1 MLLTPKENIKNDF
14 KLELGTTDHSIVR
27 KQIDS
32 MNKNLAQYTE
42 TILKENVVEW
52 GRDLDL
58 LLKCYSNFGF
68 DETKNLVHATGLGW
82 QELHFA
88 PSIGKIINDVITIDK
103 RNETNADILLFSS
116 FFQG

>member
-1 MLLTPKENIKNDF
+1 MTS
-14 KLELGTTDHSIVR
+14 KLELGTTDPSIVR

-32 MNKNLAQYTE
+32 MNKNLAQYTNE
-42 TILKENVVEW
+42 FKRENVVEW
-52 GRDLDL
+52 SGFRPLTPNDIPIL
-58 LLKCYSNFGF
+58 GF
-68 DETKNLVHATGLGW
+68 DENYKNLVHATGLGW
-82 QELHFA
+82 LGITFA